1 MLLIGIMAIIR
12 IKNLRVSTFIG
23 FNPEELLHKQEV
35 VINLEIRVEVPS
47 EALEKDE
54 PTGIY
59 DYRTITKKV
68 IRLVEEGRFKLLEVL
83 VHTILNLIMSDPGV
97 LWAKVETDKPGAL
110 SFTDSVSVTE
120 EASR

>member
-1 MLLIGIMAIIR
+1 MAIIK
-12 IKNLRVSTFIG
+12 IKNLRVSTYIG

-35 VINLEIRVEVPS
+35 VINLEIRVEVPA

-54 PTGIY
+54 PAGIY

-68 IRLVEEGRFKLLEVL
+68 IKLVEEGRFKLLEVL
-83 VHTILNLIMSDPGV
+83 VRTILNLIMSDSRV

-110 SFTDSVSVTE
+110 RFTDSVSVTE